1 MLSREQMELRRS
13 GVTASEIA
21 AVAGLNPWQTPLQ
34 AWARKLGLEPEPETT
49 EAMARG
55 NYLEPALLRWAGDL
69 TGLVIGPAGTV
80 VLDKLGS
87 PNVIATPDGYG
98 YHESTIDPPSHVI
111 EVKAPGS
118 TWADWT
124 DPAVDPQGAPIYY
137 LAQVQ
142 WQMLATGIKGAIL
155 AGLIRGRLWV
165 YHVEAHQGLQDQ
177 LLHMARLW
185 WQNVVKRTPPA
196 PSAPADARALAGI
209 IRQTTDEILKI
220 EGAQADE
227 VASMLREYQA
237 AQDRAKLAT
246 AELDTIKGRILYLV
260 GERAG
265 LEAADMSCT
274 WKAAKA
280 AKITDWRAVA
290 EAAGAE
296 QTDIDQH
303 TTERAGS
310 RRLYVRERKAG

>member
-69 TGLVIGPAGTV
+69 TGLIIGPAGTV

-98 YHESTIDPPSHVI
+98 YCESTIDPPSHVI
-111 EVKAPGS
+111 EVKAPGT

-142 WQMLATGIKGAIL
+142 WQMLATGIKGAVL

-185 WQNVVKRTPPA
+185 WQNVAKRTPPA

-220 EGAQADE
+220 EGAQAEE

-246 AELDTIKGRILYLV
+246 AELDTIKGRILHLV

-274 WKAAKA
+274 WRASKPT
-280 AKITDWRAVA
+280 KITDWRAVA